1 MEKSFNEVFSFKGI
15 YVSILHILDTEKA
28 FALAT
33 ADSAYYVHLA
43 QRRDSMIVR
52 LVALGGEWSDV
63 EEALKDHGWD
73 DVPGF
78 IDFCQA
84 AHDAGY
90 EVIHFDT
97 DCDLVPG
104 AAWRDVDQEITLT
117 PVELRVDVQNFYE
130 LDDEQRAFAIS
141 EFSQQEE
148 AEDGEDIQDDLFVQ
162 VEGRLYNLSS
172 EVMRDPRLTAI
183 FDDAAA
189 GVYGENAFSCLGF
202 VVSDDDGYYADVYRI
217 TA

>member
-52 LVALGGEWSDV
+52 LVALGGEWADV

-78 IDFCQA
+78 IEFCQA

-104 AAWRDVDQEITLT
+104 AAWRDVDQELTLT
-117 PVELRVDVQNFYE
+117 PVELRVDVQSYNE
-130 LDDEQRAFAIS
+130 LDDEQRATAIS
-141 EFSQQEE
+141 EFS
-148 AEDGEDIQDDLFVQ
+148 EDETGEDIQDDHFVQ

-172 EVMRDPRLTAI
+172 EIMRDSRLTAI

-189 GVYGENAFSCLGF
+189 GVYSETAFSQLGF
-202 VVSDDDGYYADVYRI
+202 VVSDDEGYFANVYRI